1 MKQINSG
8 DLVYI
13 PSQVCLF
20 KKDASET
27 VEDYLL
33 LEKPQNLL
41 ITAVNKDTYEVV
53 LNSKHWLVN
62 KNEVYEI

>member
-20 KKDASET
+20 KKGESESI
-27 VEDYLL
+27 EAYLR
-33 LEKPQNLL
+33 LEEPQNLL
-41 ITAVNKDTYEVV
+41 VVAVNKDTYEIV
-53 LNSKHWLVN
+53 LDSKHWLVN
-62 KNEVYEI
+62 KREAYKV